1 MGKNAVAI
9 WVNFREGWHKH
20 WKLTLGKGAKMEAL
34 ATRTLATAAP
44 PSVQGSIPIAEM
56 HDLSVRWGSR
66 TVLEGV
72 NLRIEPGEQLVVVG
86 PSGAGKSTV
95 LRLLA
100 GLLLPSSGRLNLNGE
115 AQTYL
120 RLDQQHPPDVRLVFQ
135 NPALLGSLSV
145 KENVGFLL
153 YRDGRLS
160 EREISDRVNQA
171 LEAVGLLGT
180 AEQMPSELS
189 GGMQKRVSFARA
201 LIQDPRKANDQ
212 TPLLLFDEPT
222 AGLDPV
228 ACTRIE
234 DLIVRT
240 TEVAQA
246 GSVVVSHV
254 HSTIERTAEQ
264 VVLLYEGAFRWSGT
278 IDDYRT
284 TTNPYVVQFRS
295 GSLSGPMQP
304 AEL

>member
-1 MGKNAVAI
+1 MD
-9 WVNFREGWHKH
+9 
-20 WKLTLGKGAKMEAL
+20 AL
-34 ATRTLATAAP
+34 APRPLATAAP
-44 PSVQGSIPIAEM
+44 PTAQSSVPIAEM

-66 TVLEGV
+66 TILNGV
-72 NLRIEPGEQLVVVG
+72 DLSIEPGEQLVVVG

-160 EREISDRVNQA
+160 EREITDRVNQA

-180 AEQMPSELS
+180 ADQMPSELS
-189 GGMQKRVSFARA
+189 GGMQKRVSFARV
-201 LIQDPRKANDQ
+201 LIQDPRKTNDQ

-222 AGLDPV
+222 AGW
-228 ACTRIE
+228 I
-234 DLIVRT
+234 
-240 TEVAQA
+240 
-246 GSVVVSHV
+246 
-254 HSTIERTAEQ
+254 
-264 VVLLYEGAFRWSGT
+264 RW
-278 IDDYRT
+278 
-284 TTNPYVVQFRS
+284 
-295 GSLSGPMQP
+295 P
-304 AEL
+304 APASKI

>member
-1 MGKNAVAI
+1 LAEALGIA
-9 WVNFREGWHKH
+9 
-20 WKLTLGKGAKMEAL
+20 LGKGAKMDAL
-34 ATRTLATAAP
+34 ALRPLATAAP
-44 PSVQGSIPIAEM
+44 PTAQSSVPIAEM

-66 TVLEGV
+66 TILNGV

-100 GLLLPSSGRLNLNGE
+100 GLLLPSSGHLNLNGE

-160 EREISDRVNQA
+160 EREISNRVNQA

-180 AEQMPSELS
+180 ADQMPSELS

-201 LIQDPRKANDQ
+201 LIQDPRKTNDQ

-240 TEVAQA
+240 TDVAQA

-264 VVLLYEGAFRWSGT
+264 VVLLYDGAFRWNGS

>member
-1 MGKNAVAI
+1 LAQAKGI
-9 WVNFREGWHKH
+9 SLR
-20 WKLTLGKGAKMEAL
+20 KGAKMDAL
-34 ATRTLATAAP
+34 ALRPLATAAP
-44 PSVQGSIPIAEM
+44 PTAQSSVPIAEM

-66 TVLEGV
+66 TILNGV
-72 NLRIEPGEQLVVVG
+72 NLSIEPGEQLVVVG

-120 RLDQQHPPDVRLVFQ
+120 RLDQQEPPDVRLVFQ

-160 EREISDRVNQA
+160 EREITDRVNQA
-171 LEAVGLLGT
+171 LEAVGLLGI
-180 AEQMPSELS
+180 ADQMPSELS

-201 LIQDPRKANDQ
+201 LIQDPRKTNDQ

-240 TEVAQA
+240 TDVAQA

-264 VVLLYEGAFRWSGT
+264 VVLLYDGAFRWNGS

>member
-1 MGKNAVAI
+1 MD
-9 WVNFREGWHKH
+9 
-20 WKLTLGKGAKMEAL
+20 AL
-34 ATRTLATAAP
+34 ALKPLATDAP
-44 PSVQGSIPIAEM
+44 PTAQSSVPIAEL

-66 TVLEGV
+66 TILNGV
-72 NLRIEPGEQLVVVG
+72 DLSIEPGEQLVVVG

-100 GLLLPSSGRLNLNGE
+100 GLLLPSSGRLHINGE
-115 AQTYL
+115 PQTYL

-160 EREISDRVNQA
+160 EREITDRVNQA

-180 AEQMPSELS
+180 ADQMPSELS
-189 GGMQKRVSFARA
+189 GGMQKRVSFARV
-201 LIQDPRKANDQ
+201 LIQDPRKTNDQ

-264 VVLLYEGAFRWSGT
+264 VVLLYDGAFRWNGS